1 MIGDRTEACLR
12 SVEGLAQFALPTG
25 IAIAAE
31 GIEPSIFDDRGSD
44 RAGLFG
50 ATAAAESAGGG
61 AVKWAIRDWHCN

>member
-31 GIEPSIFDDRGSD
+31 GIEPSIFDDREAIGLGSSVQ
-44 RAGLFG
+44 RRRQKALAG
-50 ATAAAESAGGG
+50 
-61 AVKWAIRDWHCN
+61 VR